1 VLSRLLFVLTIIE
14 AATMVAFGLT
24 SRFGLA
30 VAALLVY
37 GGVRSLREPLYGAWI
52 VPMIQPPPGACYRLS
67 TIGQADAVG
76 QVLGGS
82 SIGLVAALTSP
93 GLAIV
98 AAGNALA
105 PVAVILGRLS
115 TRTGQPQVGG
125 EPTSHS
131 SGRSG

>member
-1 VLSRLLFVLTIIE
+1 
-14 AATMVAFGLT
+14 
-24 SRFGLA
+24 
-30 VAALLVY
+30 
-37 GGVRSLREPLYGAWI
+37 
-52 VPMIQPPPGACYRLS
+52 MIQPPQVRATVLS

-82 SIGLVAALTSP
+82 IIGLVAALTSP

-105 PVAVILGRLS
+105 PVAIILGRLS

-125 EPTSHS
+125 EPNLPQQRSIRVRSRASYRATSSHRLPLVATHAQELDP
-131 SGRSG
+131 GVVDPGA